1 MSVNLKWTEDEI
13 DRLRHFYPDTY
24 PEDLE
29 KLFGRD
35 RTSVIAKANALG
47 MRKSKEYL
55 KAVRTRSL
63 VVATDV
69 KSELARLEK
78 MPKRIKSD
86 VRRIKTGFV
95 ITEGNITTHRSHG

>member
-1 MSVNLKWTEDEI
+1 MSTNIKWTEEEI
-13 DRLRHFYPDTY
+13 ERLRYFYPDTY

-29 KLFGRD
+29 KMFGRD

-78 MPKRIKSD
+78 MPKRVKTD

-95 ITEGNITTHRSHG
+95 ITEGNVITHRSYG